1 MYTQCMKYCNGCET
15 EKPED
20 EFYFRNKEKGTRQ
33 GRCKVCFA
41 DRDQALYRAGKRKG
55 SSVESQ
61 EARRL
66 RNLGYIYSVL
76 SGTSCMDCGNS
87 DIEVLEFD
95 HLGDKTDTISKMQT
109 ASLERL
115 KVEVAKCEVVC
126 ANCHKK
132 RTYKRKPCWRNDG
145 TFSG

>member
-1 MYTQCMKYCNGCET
+1 MKYCSGCEK
-15 EKPED
+15 EKPLD

-33 GRCKVCFA
+33 SRCKICFS

-61 EARRL
+61 NARRL
-66 RNLGYIYSVL
+66 RNLSYLFSVL
-76 SGTSCMDCGNS
+76 SSTSCKDCGNG

-95 HLGDKTDTISKMQT
+95 HLGGKADTIAKMQT

-115 KVEVAKCEVVC
+115 KAEVEKCEVVC

-132 RTYKRKPCWRNDG
+132 RTYARNPCWRNDG
-145 TFSG
+145 TFMG